1 MSDPVNIED
10 ANSLKRMGLPPN
22 MPVEHRKFARQSSKH
37 WIALWIDLLDL
48 VAKANA
54 PS

>member
-1 MSDPVNIED
+1 MIDPVNIED
-10 ANSLKRMGLPPN
+10 ANSLKRMGLPLS
-22 MPVEHRKFARQSSKH
+22 MPVEHRKFARENSKH
-37 WIALWIDLLDL
+37 WSDLLEV